1 MRQICAEC
9 QRLRRFYWKSI
20 VEVARVECLKDSL
33 GAASEE
39 VVRTLAT
46 RVEVFEQV
54 RKAARDALITHQIER
69 EHNWAAAR

>member
-1 MRQICAEC
+1 M
-9 QRLRRFYWKSI
+9 
-20 VEVARVECLKDSL
+20 EVARVECLKDSL

-46 RVEVFEQV
+46 RIEVFEQV

-69 EHNWAAAR
+69 EHSWAAAR